1 MQLPDPPLLL
11 ITDRRQA
18 RRPLLEVVRGALDG
32 GCRWISVRGKDLPP
46 PEQVAVARSIK
57 DLAAPF
63 EALVTLHGHPALA
76 LEAGVDGAHLAS
88 RSDVASA
95 RAVLGPDRW
104 LSVSTHAEDDI
115 EAAAA
120 GGADAVTLSPVFAS
134 ASKPGY
140 GPAIGIERLAEVAAH
155 SPLPI
160 IALGGVDDAA
170 RARACLDAGA
180 AGIAVMGAIMRAADP
195 AAAIAALRRTTHEG
209 SADGLADR

>member
-1 MQLPDPPLLL
+1 VRLPDPPLLL

-32 GCRWISVRGKDLPP
+32 GCRWISVREKDLRAA
-46 PEQVAVARSIK
+46 EQATLARSIK

-63 EALVTLHGHPALA
+63 EALVTLHGDATLA
-76 LEAGVDGAHLAS
+76 LEAGVDGAHLPS

-104 LSVSTHAEDDI
+104 LSVSTHAEDEI

>member
-1 MQLPDPPLLL
+1 M
-11 ITDRRQA
+11 R
-18 RRPLLEVVRGALDG
+18 E
-32 GCRWISVRGKDLPP
+32 KDLPP
-46 PEQVAVARSIK
+46 AEQMALAREVK
-57 DLAAPF
+57 ELAAPF
-63 EALVTLHGHPALA
+63 AALVTLHGDAALA

-95 RAVLGPDRW
+95 RAALGPDRW
-104 LSVSTHAEDDI
+104 LSVSTHAENDI

-180 AGIAVMGAIMRAADP
+180 AGIAVMGAIMRSADP
-195 AAAIAALRRTTHEG
+195 AAAIAALLRTTHEG